1 MSNLLSSNHLDSLS
15 FSGGGGTRIRR
26 LCLSQG
32 EFLHAQALNPWAK
45 HCPNL
50 RFLEVVN
57 CGVVS
62 DEMFVGEIPPL
73 VEGALKGENAGQF
86 LHKIYAVQRWLILD
100 LEELHYEG
108 ALPFSLASFLLGSC
122 GRKLTK
128 LTLGVFNG
136 GNGRFPSRILSLL
149 SSGRMGR
156 LREIRLSLEDGV
168 ESDFAQVRMFVLVEL
183 IVADR
188 IHWKIPVFIALD
200 PTQGH

>member
-100 LEELHYEG
+100 LEGG
-108 ALPFSLASFLLGSC
+108 APLRGRPAVLSRLLPAGLLRTKTDQVNPGGFQWRQRQVPLQDPEPSFQ
-122 GRKLTK
+122 R
-128 LTLGVFNG
+128 
-136 GNGRFPSRILSLL
+136 
-149 SSGRMGR
+149 
-156 LREIRLSLEDGV
+156 EDGAP
-168 ESDFAQVRMFVLVEL
+168 EGDQALVGGRGRVGL
-183 IVADR
+183 CTGTYVC
-188 IHWKIPVFIALD
+188 F
-200 PTQGH
+200 G